1 MVGSNAGVVMGSY
14 STGKVIG
21 TNAIGGLVGENAG
34 LVTDS
39 YAMGEIGGAKEV
51 GGLIGRNFGTV
62 VKTYATG
69 RVFFGFKP
77 GDYIGGLV
85 GKNDGL
91 VYYSYWDTRTTGLE
105 WSDGGQGYETDELQS
120 ETGKGFIYQLW
131 NSMLWDFGT
140 SSQYPAL
147 KYRSLDPATQR

>member
-1 MVGSNAGVVMGSY
+1 M
-14 STGKVIG
+14 I
-21 TNAIGGLVGENAG
+21 GENAG

-39 YAMGEIGGAKEV
+39 YAIGEIGGAKEV

-91 VYYSYWDTRTTGLE
+91 VYSSYWDTRTTGLE
-105 WSDGGQGYETDELQS
+105 WSDGGQGYETHELRS
-120 ETGKGFIYQLW
+120 ETGDGFVYQLW
-131 NSMLWDFGT
+131 DSAFWDFGT
-140 SSQYPAL
+140 SSQYPVL
-147 KYRSLDPATQR
+147 KYRGLDAALQR